1 MKRVLIILLALVLF
15 AALLFGLYYF
25 LWTPENFASLG
36 ARAMKAGNYSRAVSR
51 YSTAVNLDPDN
62 IDYVVALADACVADG
77 SYTKAER
84 SLVTALRIAP
94 SAELYRKL
102 SATYVAQDKLLDA
115 QQMLDNINDTA
126 IRAELEANRPAAPT
140 LTPDGG
146 QFSEYISVTVTHEK
160 GTLYVSVGRQY
171 PSLAAEPYSQ
181 PIVLPAGESHVSAI
195 AVGEDGLVSPLTEA
209 DYQVVG
215 VVEDV
220 AFEDS
225 TLEACVHELLG
236 IPARVTLKTSD
247 LWTITELTVPEGVAT
262 YADLRHFVQLK
273 SLTIHAGSADDYSFL
288 PLMPELE
295 TLDLSGSLVSAETL
309 GYIGALPKLNSLNLS
324 DCGLSNILPLADAAT
339 VTVLDLSD
347 NSIADISALA
357 SFTGLTYANLTRNA
371 ITSVDALRNMAS
383 LTELSIAENSL
394 TAIDALSGCKQLTVL
409 DISGNTIGS
418 IAPLAPLASL
428 TELNAGGNALT
439 DASGL
444 AGCVSLTRLD
454 LSNNQLTNVD
464 AVKNLAGLTRLDFS
478 HNAVAQIPDLSGA
491 SSLQQF
497 YASYNA
503 DLADISSL
511 AGLQELNYVDV
522 DYTAVTD
529 VECLHTCPALV
540 QVNAFG
546 SGVTSVKAL
555 TDAGVIVRYDPTGTA
570 TAGE

>member
-1 MKRVLIILLALVLF
+1 MKRFLIILLALVLF

-36 ARAMKAGNYSRAVSR
+36 ARAMKAGNYGRAVSR
-51 YSTAVNLDPDN
+51 YSTAVDLDPDN
-62 IDYVVALADACVADG
+62 VDYVIALADACVADG
-77 SYTKAER
+77 SYTRAER
-84 SLVTALRIAP
+84 SLVSALRIAP

-115 QQMLDNINDTA
+115 QQMLDNINDSA
-126 IRAELEANRPAAPT
+126 IRAELDAIRPEAPK

-146 QFSEYISVTVTHEK
+146 QFSEYISVTVTHET

-171 PSLAAEPYSQ
+171 PTLSSEPYSE
-181 PIVLPAGESHVSAI
+181 PIALPAGESHVSAI
-195 AVGEDGLVSPLTEA
+195 AVGENGLVSPLTEA

-220 AFEDS
+220 TFEDS

-236 IPARVTLKTSD
+236 IPERTTLKTSD

-273 SLTIHAGSADDYSFL
+273 SLTIHAGTADDYSFL

-309 GYIGALPKLNSLNLS
+309 GYIGALPKLNNLNLS
-324 DCGLSNILPLADAAT
+324 GCGLSNILPLADAST
-339 VTVLDLSD
+339 ITVLDLSD
-347 NSIADISALA
+347 NSITDISALA
-357 SFTGLTYANLTRNA
+357 SFTGLTHANLTRNA
-371 ITSVDALRNMAS
+371 VTSLDALS
-383 LTELSIAENSL
+383 KLTGLQELSVAENSL
-394 TAIDALSGCKQLTVL
+394 TALDALSSCKQLQIL
-409 DISGNTIGS
+409 DVSNNSVTS
-418 IAPLAPLASL
+418 IAPLAPLGSL
-428 TELNAGGNALT
+428 VELNAGGNALT

-444 AGCVSLTRLD
+444 AGCVSLERLD
-454 LSNNQLTNVD
+454 LSNNQLTSVD
-464 AVKNLAGLTRLDFS
+464 TVKNLSKLTKLNFS
-478 HNAVAQIPDLSGA
+478 HNAVASIPDLSGA

-503 DLADISSL
+503 ELANISSL

-522 DYTAVTD
+522 DYTAVSD
-529 VECLHTCPALV
+529 IECLTACPALV

-546 SGVTSVKAL
+546 SKVTSVKAL